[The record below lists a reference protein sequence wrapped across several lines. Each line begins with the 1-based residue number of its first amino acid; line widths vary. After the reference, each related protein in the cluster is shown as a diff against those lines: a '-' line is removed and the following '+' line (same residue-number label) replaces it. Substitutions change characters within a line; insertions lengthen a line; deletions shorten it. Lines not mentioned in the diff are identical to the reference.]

1 MIVIIFYYKIKK
13 LIEFNIYGV
22 GDSPERGVIKET
34 AIDFETNFFWKIILR
49 WLSIKFGV
57 SFVKALS
64 NTWMLIIRTFLIIK
78 V

>member
-34 AIDFETNFFWKIILR
+34 AIDFETNFF
-49 WLSIKFGV
+49 
-57 SFVKALS
+57 
-64 NTWMLIIRTFLIIK
+64 
-78 V
+78 